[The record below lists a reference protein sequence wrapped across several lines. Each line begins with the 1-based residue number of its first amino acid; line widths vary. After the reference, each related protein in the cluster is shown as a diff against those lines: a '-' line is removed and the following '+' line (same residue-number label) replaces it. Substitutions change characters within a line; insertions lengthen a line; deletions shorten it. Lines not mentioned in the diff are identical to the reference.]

1 MLVGFR
7 GVRFLT
13 TAKPRARTYRT
24 SETLRADPRSYQD
37 RLVEFISTQDTVLE
51 YSEEIAPAR
60 GMSQGGRITLL
71 PGMAPAETF
80 ATLVHE
86 CAHELLHRQKNRA
99 QLSKRQRQTEAEAVA
114 FVVCH
119 AIGLETGTACQN
131 YIQLYQGDAT
141 VLLESL
147 ENIRSAA
154 SRILDGI
161 LTVAA

>member
-1 MLVGFR
+1 
-7 GVRFLT
+7 
-13 TAKPRARTYRT
+13 
-24 SETLRADPRSYQD
+24 
-37 RLVEFISTQDTVLE
+37 
-51 YSEEIAPAR
+51 
-60 GMSQGGRITLL
+60 
-71 PGMAPAETF
+71 MAPAETF